1 MATILRPCGSKF
13 GFEALGRLVYMRT
26 AFFQRDIVGMNKA
39 LPLLGVAAL
48 LLVSGCSSTRVAVSN
63 VGQSEQ
69 LAAVQTGS
77 VSQTSLPPIGPNGE
91 VQQGVGGPPPLTP
104 TDPNAL
110 PNPSADP
117 LVADTQPGVSG
128 GLTSAG
134 GDLNSSGRDLS
145 GGLTVEKL
153 LGRWTVVSGADQC
166 QLNLTQTAKTGTG
179 RYRANA
185 PACGLK
191 GLSVVASWTL
201 AGSQVQLFD
210 ENGDLVAALILSGN
224 RFVGTL
230 AGGTGVSMVG

>member
-1 MATILRPCGSKF
+1 M
-13 GFEALGRLVYMRT
+13 VYMRSV
-26 AFFQRDIVGMNKA
+26 FHRNIVGMNKA
-39 LPLLGVAAL
+39 LPLLGVAAIL
-48 LLVSGCSSTRVAVSN
+48 LLAGCASTNVAVSN
-63 VGQSEQ
+63 AGQAEQ
-69 LAAVQTGS
+69 LGAVQTGS
-77 VSQTSLPPIGPNGE
+77 VSTTALPPIGPNGE

-104 TDPNAL
+104 TDP
-110 PNPSADP
+110 

-134 GDLNSSGRDLS
+134 GDFNATGRDLS

-166 QLNLTQTAKTGTG
+166 QLNLTQTATTGTG

-230 AGGTGVSMVG
+230 SGGMGVSMVG

>member
-1 MATILRPCGSKF
+1 
-13 GFEALGRLVYMRT
+13 
-26 AFFQRDIVGMNKA
+26 MNKG
-39 LPLLGVAAL
+39 LPLLGLAAIL
-48 LLVSGCSSTRVAVSN
+48 LLAGCSSTRVAVSN
-63 VGQSEQ
+63 VGQTEQ
-69 LAAVQTGS
+69 LAPVQTGS
-77 VSQTSLPPIGPNGE
+77 VSTTSLPPIGPNGE
-91 VQQGVGGPPPLTP
+91 VQQGGVPPLTP
-104 TDPNAL
+104 TDPM
-110 PNPSADP
+110 ADP

-134 GDLNSSGRDLS
+134 GDFNSTGRDLS

-153 LGRWTVVSGADQC
+153 LGRWTVVSGGDQC

-179 RYRANA
+179 RYRASA

-191 GLSVVASWTL
+191 GLSVVASWML

>member
-1 MATILRPCGSKF
+1 MATILRPSGMKL
-13 GFEALGRLVYMRT
+13 GFEARGRLVYMRT
-26 AFFQRDIVGMNKA
+26 AHFNRDIVGMNKA
-39 LPLLGVAAL
+39 LPLLGVVAILAL
-48 LLVSGCSSTRVAVSN
+48 AGCSSTRVAVNNAGST
-63 VGQSEQ
+63 EQ
-69 LAAVQTGS
+69 LGAVQTGS
-77 VSQTSLPPIGPNGE
+77 VSTTALPPIGPNGE
-91 VQQGVGGPPPLTP
+91 VQQGVTPLTP
-104 TDPNAL
+104 TDPM
-110 PNPSADP
+110 ADP
-117 LVADTQPGVSG
+117 LVADTQTGVSG

-134 GDLNSSGRDLS
+134 GDFNSTGRDLT

-185 PACGLK
+185 PACGLA

>member
-1 MATILRPCGSKF
+1 M
-13 GFEALGRLVYMRT
+13 VYMRT
-26 AFFQRDIVGMNKA
+26 AQFNLDIVGMNKG
-39 LPLLGVAAL
+39 LPLLGVAAFL
-48 LLVSGCSSTRVAVSN
+48 LLSGCASTNVAVSN
-63 VGQSEQ
+63 AGQAEQ
-69 LAAVQTGS
+69 LGAVQTGS
-77 VSQTSLPPIGPNGE
+77 VSTTALPPIGPNGE
-91 VQQGVGGPPPLTP
+91 VQQGVGGPPPLSP
-104 TDPNAL
+104 T
-110 PNPSADP
+110 DP

-134 GDLNSSGRDLS
+134 GEFNATGRDLT

-153 LGRWTVVSGADQC
+153 LGRWTVVSGAEQC

>member
-1 MATILRPCGSKF
+1 
-13 GFEALGRLVYMRT
+13 MRT
-26 AFFQRDIVGMNKA
+26 AQFNLDIVGMNKG
-39 LPLLGVAAL
+39 LPLLAVAAIL
-48 LLVSGCSSTRVAVSN
+48 LLAGCASTNVAVSN
-63 VGQSEQ
+63 AGQAEQ
-69 LAAVQTGS
+69 LGAVQTGS
-77 VSQTSLPPIGPNGE
+77 VSTTALPPIGPNGE
-91 VQQGVGGPPPLTP
+91 VQQGVGGPPPLAST
-104 TDPNAL
+104 
-110 PNPSADP
+110 DP

-134 GDLNSSGRDLS
+134 GDFNATGRDLT

-153 LGRWTVVSGADQC
+153 LGRWTVVSGAEQC

>member
-1 MATILRPCGSKF
+1 
-13 GFEALGRLVYMRT
+13 
-26 AFFQRDIVGMNKA
+26 MNKA
-39 LPLLGVAAL
+39 LPLLGVVAILAL
-48 LLVSGCSSTRVAVSN
+48 AGCSSTRVAVNNAGST
-63 VGQSEQ
+63 EQ
-69 LAAVQTGS
+69 LGAVQTGS
-77 VSQTSLPPIGPNGE
+77 VSTTALPPIGPNGE
-91 VQQGVGGPPPLTP
+91 VQQGVPPLTP
-104 TDPNAL
+104 TT
-110 PNPSADP
+110 DP
-117 LVADTQPGVSG
+117 LMADTQPGVSG
-128 GLTSAG
+128 GLTAAG
-134 GDLNSSGRDLS
+134 GDFNSTGRDLS

-185 PACGLK
+185 PACGLA

>member
-1 MATILRPCGSKF
+1 
-13 GFEALGRLVYMRT
+13 MRT
-26 AFFQRDIVGMNKA
+26 ASFNRDIVGMNKA
-39 LPLLGVAAL
+39 LPLLGIAAI
-48 LLVSGCSSTRVAVSN
+48 LLVAGCSSTRVAVN
-63 VGQSEQ
+63 NAGQAEQ
-69 LAAVQTGS
+69 LGAVQTGS
-77 VSQTSLPPIGPNGE
+77 VSTTALPPIGPNGE

-104 TDPNAL
+104 TDPMA
-110 PNPSADP
+110 NPLASD
-117 LVADTQPGVSG
+117 VQPGVSG
-128 GLTSAG
+128 GIQTANADGSFNAT
-134 GDLNSSGRDLS
+134 GRDLT

-153 LGRWTVVSGADQC
+153 LGRWTVVSGANQC

-179 RYRANA
+179 RYRASA
-185 PACGLK
+185 PACALP

>member
-1 MATILRPCGSKF
+1 
-13 GFEALGRLVYMRT
+13 
-26 AFFQRDIVGMNKA
+26 MNKA
-39 LPLLGVAAL
+39 LPLLGVAAIL
-48 LLVSGCSSTRVAVSN
+48 LLAGCASTNVAVSN
-63 VGQSEQ
+63 AGQTEQ
-69 LAAVQTGS
+69 LGAVQTGS
-77 VSQTSLPPIGPNGE
+77 VSTTALPPIGPNGE

-104 TDPNAL
+104 TDTL
-110 PNPSADP
+110 TG
-117 LVADTQPGVSG
+117 DTQPGVSG

-134 GDLNSSGRDLS
+134 GDFNATGRDLT